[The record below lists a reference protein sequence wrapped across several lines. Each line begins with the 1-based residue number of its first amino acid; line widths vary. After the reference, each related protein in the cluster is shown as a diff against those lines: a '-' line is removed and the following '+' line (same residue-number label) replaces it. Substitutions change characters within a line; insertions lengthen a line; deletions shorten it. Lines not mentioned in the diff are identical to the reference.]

1 MERGALA
8 PETILTMTDT
18 IHLTRDCD
26 VIAVPSGRR
35 ETLPKG
41 ASVRIV
47 QQRGG
52 AFTVSNEIHAI
63 FRIDQEDADALGLE
77 FSGPADTPIQ
87 SQDTTESLVW
97 DTLKTVYDPEL
108 PVNIVDLGL
117 VYSVAIA
124 PAPAGNSIAVRMA
137 MTSPGCGMSN
147 VLKTDVESKLLRLPQ
162 VAEARVEVVFDP
174 PWNPSRMSEAAR
186 LQLGMEFEGGP
197 GLIQIGGPPRF

>member
-1 MERGALA
+1 MK
-8 PETILTMTDT
+8 ETIQ
-18 IHLTRDCD
+18 LTRDCP

-35 ETLPKG
+35 QTLPLG
-41 ASVRIV
+41 TAVRIV

-52 AFTVSNEIHAI
+52 AFTVSNDIHAL
-63 FRIDQEDADALGLE
+63 FRIDAEDADALGLTTSVE
-77 FSGPADTPIQ
+77 APLQ
-87 SQDTTESLVW
+87 SQEKTLTEALVW

-124 PAPAGNSIAVRMA
+124 PAEAGNSIAVRMA

-147 VLKTDVESKLLRLPQ
+147 VLKSDVESRLLRLPQ

-174 PWNPSRMSEAAR
+174 PWDQSRMSDSAR
-186 LQLGMEFEGGP
+186 LQLGMDFSGPP